1 MNHSQGNTAS
11 SGTTSR
17 LENRNKMRSS
27 RVSMAGCGMNAS
39 TRPCSRH
46 LPMPAEVLAS
56 WKDDYNTVRPHSGL
70 GNLAPSI
77 YAGLRLPRC
86 NGDAALHRGLRAPS
100 RCITEPSRLKSTRG
114 STHRWMKEGAQVSRP
129 TRPRQRASMRRLL
142 TGLGS
147 VALARCDSG
156 FEDNSQQK
164 LQNCCE
170 LNGPL
175 KIGVF
180 VTRLAA
186 HFFHHPSIEDHHS
199 QYLSSAA
206 RKINT

>member
-77 YAGLRLPRC
+77 YAGISAPKMQRDGTLRYTE
-86 NGDAALHRGLRAPS
+86 GSAPHPVAS
-100 RCITEPSRLKSTRG
+100 PSHQG
-114 STHRWMKEGAQVSRP
+114 SNQAGT
-129 TRPRQRASMRRLL
+129 LL
-142 TGLGS
+142 IAG
-147 VALARCDSG
+147 
-156 FEDNSQQK
+156 
-164 LQNCCE
+164 
-170 LNGPL
+170 
-175 KIGVF
+175 
-180 VTRLAA
+180 
-186 HFFHHPSIEDHHS
+186 
-199 QYLSSAA
+199 
-206 RKINT
+206 

>member
-1 MNHSQGNTAS
+1 
-11 SGTTSR
+11 
-17 LENRNKMRSS
+17 
-27 RVSMAGCGMNAS
+27 MAGCGTNAS

-100 RCITEPSRLKSTRG
+100 RCITEPSRLKSTRD
-114 STHRWMKEGAQVSRP
+114 STHRWMKEGAQVMFTNAAGP
-129 TRPRQRASMRRLL
+129 LALARASMRRLL

-180 VTRLAA
+180 VTHLAA
-186 HFFHHPSIEDHHS
+186 HFFHHPSIEDHPS